1 MENKFPASSKR
12 IYFGNIISVNET
24 ISSISKNYKWT
35 EEMFLD
41 CFLWTYPVNIENKSL
56 KRGAAAKIA
65 SFGKDDHKTNGM
77 NPKFQNLHIS
87 RNWHAQLAYYVLAY
101 SLAGMTSLTSR
112 HRLIIQ
118 NFVIS
123 TPWKMIK
130 NAIKLYKSLSPLNWQ
145 KHMQKNGELL
155 CIFAGMTLL
164 TSNWKLC
171 KFITSRKM
179 MKKEVKSLAS
189 FSI

>member
-1 MENKFPASSKR
+1 
-12 IYFGNIISVNET
+12 
-24 ISSISKNYKWT
+24 
-35 EEMFLD
+35 
-41 CFLWTYPVNIENKSL
+41 
-56 KRGAAAKIA
+56 
-65 SFGKDDHKTNGM
+65 M
-77 NPKFQNLHIS
+77 NAKFQKLTHKP
-87 RNWHAQLAYYVLAY
+87 QLAYYVLAY

-179 MKKEVKSLAS
+179 MKKEVQFWPHFPFNIVKDKNELNINYVGIS
-189 FSI
+189 